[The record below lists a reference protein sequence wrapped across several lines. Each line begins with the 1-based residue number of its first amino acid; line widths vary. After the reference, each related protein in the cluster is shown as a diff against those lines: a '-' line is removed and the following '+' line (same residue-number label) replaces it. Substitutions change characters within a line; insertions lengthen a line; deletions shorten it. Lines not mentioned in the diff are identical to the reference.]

1 VLAGISAG
9 PEAFIAAASL
19 VNRDVAAREVVG
31 GVPIRTLNSST
42 PESLRV

>member
-1 VLAGISAG
+1 VLAGICAG

-31 GVPIRTLNSST
+31 GVPIRTLTGSA